1 MSEWISSLRSEFAAL
16 VSEEIDEHR
25 ISLIRAALLIA
36 RTEYPGLD
44 EEKYSSQLDG
54 YAARV
59 AELLP
64 ELPETAQ
71 VIAALNK
78 VLFEEEGF
86 RGNSEDYYDPRNS
99 FVNEVLDRRL
109 GIPITLALVYMEVA
123 QRLGFPLFGVGMPG
137 HFLLKHYDVDGHETF
152 LDPFNRGDV
161 LTRAQCQTR
170 LDEIY
175 SGEVSLQPEFLH
187 TVTRR
192 QMLTRMLNNLRQ
204 IYTHRRDF
212 KRALTI
218 VDLVLAIHPRS
229 AEDMKQRAMLRYA
242 LNQWRA
248 AAEDLETYVKMAP
261 DASDADE
268 VRQTALFLRQKLATM
283 N

>member
-1 MSEWISSLRSEFAAL
+1 MSEWISSLRGEFAAL

-25 ISLIRAALLIA
+25 ISLARAALVIA

-44 EEKYSSQLDG
+44 EDEYCGRLDG

-64 ELPETAQ
+64 ELPETPQ
-71 VIAALNK
+71 VIAALNQ
-78 VLFEEEGF
+78 VLFTEEEF
-86 RGNSEDYYDPRNS
+86 RGNREDYYDPRNS
-99 FVNEVLDRRL
+99 FLNEVLDRRL
-109 GIPITLALVYMEVA
+109 GIPITLALVYAEVA

-137 HFLLKHYDVDGHETF
+137 HFLLKHYDVDGRETF
-152 LDPFNRGDV
+152 IDPFNRGDV

-175 SGEVSLQPEFLH
+175 AGQVSLQPEFLH

-204 IYTHRRDF
+204 IYMNRRDF
-212 KRALTI
+212 KRALVI

-242 LNQWRA
+242 MNQWRA
-248 AAEDLETYVKMAP
+248 AAEDLETYVRMAP

-268 VRQTALFLRQKLATM
+268 IRQTALFVRRKLAGM

>member
-1 MSEWISSLRSEFAAL
+1 MSEWISSLRGEFATL

-25 ISLIRAALLIA
+25 ISLARAALVIA

-44 EEKYSSQLDG
+44 DEEYLGRLDG
-54 YAARV
+54 LAARV
-59 AELLP
+59 ADRLP
-64 ELPETAQ
+64 ELPETPQ
-71 VIAALNK
+71 VIAALNQ
-78 VLFEEEGF
+78 VLFAEEEF
-86 RGNSEDYYDPRNS
+86 RGNREDYYDPRNS
-99 FVNEVLDRRL
+99 FLNEVLDRRL

-137 HFLLKHYDVDGHETF
+137 HFLLKHYDVDGRETF

-175 SGEVSLQPEFLH
+175 AGEVSLQPEFLH

-192 QMLTRMLNNLRQ
+192 QMLTRVLNNLRQ
-204 IYTHRRDF
+204 IYMNGRDF
-212 KRALTI
+212 KRALVI

-242 LNQWRA
+242 MNQWRA
-248 AAEDLETYVKMAP
+248 AAEDLETYVRMAP
-261 DASDADE
+261 EASDADE
-268 VRQTALFLRQKLATM
+268 LRQTALFLRRKLAGL

>member
-1 MSEWISSLRSEFAAL
+1 MSEWISSLRGEFAAL
-16 VSEEIDEHR
+16 VSEEIDEHQ
-25 ISLIRAALLIA
+25 ISLARAALIIA

-44 EEKYSSQLDG
+44 VDDYLERLDLFG
-54 YAARV
+54 ARV
-59 AELLP
+59 MQLLP
-64 ELPETAQ
+64 DLPETKQ
-71 VIAALNK
+71 VIGALNQ
-78 VLFEEEGF
+78 VLFEEEEF
-86 RGNSEDYYDPRNS
+86 QGNREDYYDPRNS
-99 FVNEVLDRRL
+99 FLSEVLDRKL

-123 QRLGFPLFGVGMPG
+123 QRIGFPLFGVGMPG
-137 HFLLKHYDVDGHETF
+137 HFLLKHYDVDGEETF
-152 LDPFNRGDV
+152 IDPFNRGDV

-175 SGEVSLQPEFLH
+175 SGQIPLQPEFLH

-204 IYTHRRDF
+204 IYMNGRDF
-212 KRALTI
+212 KRALVI

-229 AEDMKQRAMLRYA
+229 AEDMKQRGMLRHA
-242 LNQWRA
+242 LNQWRG
-248 AAEDLETYVKMAP
+248 AAEDFETYARMAP

-268 VRQTALFLRQKLATM
+268 VRQTALFLRRRLAMM

>member
-1 MSEWISSLRSEFAAL
+1 MSEWISSLRGEFATL

-25 ISLIRAALLIA
+25 ISLARAALVIA

-44 EEKYSSQLDG
+44 DEEYLGRLDG
-54 YAARV
+54 LAARV
-59 AELLP
+59 ADRLP
-64 ELPETAQ
+64 ELPETPQ
-71 VIAALNK
+71 VIAALNQ
-78 VLFEEEGF
+78 VLFTEEEF
-86 RGNSEDYYDPRNS
+86 RGNREDYYDPRNS
-99 FVNEVLDRRL
+99 FLNEVLDRRL

-137 HFLLKHYDVDGHETF
+137 HFLLKHYDVDGRETF

-175 SGEVSLQPEFLH
+175 AGEVSLQPEFLH

-192 QMLTRMLNNLRQ
+192 QMLTRVLNNLRQ
-204 IYTHRRDF
+204 IYMNGRDF
-212 KRALTI
+212 KRALVI

-242 LNQWRA
+242 MNQWRA
-248 AAEDLETYVKMAP
+248 AAEDLETYVRMAP
-261 DASDADE
+261 EASDADE
-268 VRQTALFLRQKLATM
+268 LRQTALFLRRKLAGL